1 MTTSNEMKV
10 AVILHDRDEPAGMFD
25 ELLEVRALPTET
37 VRLDETNE
45 LPGWTANAALV
56 LMGGPMSVN
65 DEDAYPWLKEEK
77 ALVRDA
83 LAARRPIL
91 GVCLGAQLIASALG
105 ARVYRSVPE
114 IGWRTLSGLPDEP
127 LFPGIF
133 SAFELHG
140 ETFDLPGGARLLATA
155 EDVPHQAFACG
166 SALGLQFH
174 IEATEPMIAAW
185 TTDLPEITRDCCLAE
200 TERHIHEA
208 RRLCELVLDHVL
220 RLYAVGS
227 RSNRP

>member
-1 MTTSNEMKV
+1 
-10 AVILHDRDEPAGMFD
+10 MFD
-25 ELLEVRALPTET
+25 ELLEVRAVPIET

-45 LPGWTANAALV
+45 LPGWTGDAALI

-65 DEDAYPWLKEEK
+65 DESSYPWLKEEK
-77 ALVRDA
+77 TLVRDA
-83 LAARRPIL
+83 LGAGRPVL

-105 ARVYRSVPE
+105 ARVYPSVRE
-114 IGWRTLSGLPDEP
+114 IGWKTLTGLPDDP
-127 LFPGIF
+127 LFPGTF

-140 ETFDLPGGARLLATA
+140 ETFDLPGSARLLATA
-155 EDVPHQAFACG
+155 EAVPHQAFACG

-174 IEATEPMIAAW
+174 IEATSPMIAAW
-185 TTDLPEITRDCCLAE
+185 TVDLPKFERDLCAAE

-220 RLYAVGS
+220 R
-227 RSNRP
+227 P